1 MFKLLKNKGFSLT
14 EVLVAGFVMSV
25 AGVGM
30 YMGFKSQGDASL
42 FKRRT
47 EKINTLTEDI
57 KQALANNATCVAEL
71 GGPIVAYASNTS
83 VNPNPFAGNNI
94 VVNTSLNGAVSTPNL
109 PILTNCNPGVG
120 AVIKSADQLPAP
132 YNGVAINCATMTLGA
147 VNPQNQMAR
156 GNITFVFNKGPSGR
170 QVKGGASVVRN
181 IPIIVKLNTANTDI
195 INCSTTFLEETSDE
209 GACEAAG
216 GNWNNDA
223 GLCEM
228 GATNFEEGKFDNDC
242 DDLIG
247 ESKNGAGDVSD
258 AINKACRKDE
268 AMCEGVGGCLDW
280 TSPDTGVTTPGCS
293 FPSAGVW
300 SYFGSNPTPYWSACG
315 QKHPNAPAS
324 APTPGACERQRAE
337 ECLEGTCGEG
347 CTATGGALWK
357 IDNHDYTITGTALT
371 YGSSPATTARPYN
384 APVTGAAGTCAVYG
398 QWIDGPAITCQPHPL
413 DITANPGSCYD
424 YNPKVCDDPSSQ
436 CMGSAANKC
445 DPLDPVLSTITTTCN
460 NTCGGCGGSWAPLN
474 AIDSMCDPTAA
485 QCTVSLTSTTQ
496 WNGGPCNTPP
506 PSTPQNVT
514 ASNFWVFS
522 CVGTG
527 NGNETICTH
536 QCEIPTSWGDP
547 WLAGTAPGDCSATCN
562 QVNLVPSILPG
573 CSSGSQIT
581 STPTSSPPAPT
592 GTVSDS
598 ACTNGCPSTPSCT
611 NGDPCSGSG
620 DCPGGTCNISPVIGS
635 CGIGYPLS
643 YDDPACPVPDTGEIN
658 GIIATAA
665 SFPCTSDSTC
675 TVFNAQSSS
684 TTSSGNPCWIIEFDC
699 DIPLPRGSCNGCPTS
714 APSTGQNFTCNNGT
728 WSGAGASCSP
738 VGTTECTSGPSP
750 TGDLQGDG
758 TVVCCS
764 SAPNTTCD
772 TQTFSCTYKCPK
784 FAMVADQ
791 CINACLSCSSDCST
805 PLLMQDDGGG
815 PGNVVFA
822 CDAGKECWCTAN
834 TVSSGY
840 VECPRIIG
848 GGSGT
853 GGLADGTKCTNDI
866 VTGSTRRTLYGNKLI
881 NSCKDCNNPPAALA
895 EGVCYTSPSGAASPI
910 GAVSLSV
917 CGGTISCNDIGTWC
931 GHYAI
936 CY

>member
-398 QWIDGPAITCQPHPL
+398 QWIDGPAVTCQPHPL
-413 DITANPGSCYD
+413 DAIANPGSCYD
-424 YNPKVCDDPSSQ
+424 YTPKVCDDPSSQ

-445 DPLDPVLSTITTTCN
+445 DPADPAATIAPPTCN
-460 NTCGGCGGSWAPLN
+460 NTCGGCGGSWGPVNVAN
-474 AIDSMCDPTAA
+474 ACD
-485 QCTVSLTSTTQ
+485 
-496 WNGGPCNTPP
+496 GP
-506 PSTPQNVT
+506 
-514 ASNFWVFS
+514 AGILYSNRHFKLDRWALW
-522 CVGTG
+522 C
-527 NGNETICTH
+527 
-536 QCEIPTSWGDP
+536 P
-547 WLAGTAPGDCSATCN
+547 
-562 QVNLVPSILPG
+562 
-573 CSSGSQIT
+573 CSS
-581 STPTSSPPAPT
+581 
-592 GTVSDS
+592 
-598 ACTNGCPSTPSCT
+598 
-611 NGDPCSGSG
+611 
-620 DCPGGTCNISPVIGS
+620 
-635 CGIGYPLS
+635 
-643 YDDPACPVPDTGEIN
+643 
-658 GIIATAA
+658 
-665 SFPCTSDSTC
+665 
-675 TVFNAQSSS
+675 
-684 TTSSGNPCWIIEFDC
+684 W
-699 DIPLPRGSCNGCPTS
+699 
-714 APSTGQNFTCNNGT
+714 
-728 WSGAGASCSP
+728 
-738 VGTTECTSGPSP
+738 
-750 TGDLQGDG
+750 
-758 TVVCCS
+758 
-764 SAPNTTCD
+764 
-772 TQTFSCTYKCPK
+772 
-784 FAMVADQ
+784 
-791 CINACLSCSSDCST
+791 
-805 PLLMQDDGGG
+805 
-815 PGNVVFA
+815 
-822 CDAGKECWCTAN
+822 
-834 TVSSGY
+834 
-840 VECPRIIG
+840 
-848 GGSGT
+848 
-853 GGLADGTKCTNDI
+853 
-866 VTGSTRRTLYGNKLI
+866 TLY
-881 NSCKDCNNPPAALA
+881 
-895 EGVCYTSPSGAASPI
+895 
-910 GAVSLSV
+910 
-917 CGGTISCNDIGTWC
+917 
-931 GHYAI
+931 
-936 CY
+936 

>member
-315 QKHPNAPAS
+315 QKHPNAPTS
-324 APTPGACERQRAE
+324 APTPGACERQKAE
-337 ECLEGTCGEG
+337 ECLEGTCGET
-347 CTATGGALWK
+347 CTGTGDALWD
-357 IDNHDYTITGTALT
+357 IASHDFTITGTALS
-371 YGSSPATTARPYN
+371 YGSTPALIARPHDS
-384 APVTGAAGTCAVYG
+384 PVTGAAGTCAVYG
-398 QWIDGPAITCQPHPL
+398 QWIDGPAVTCQPHPL

-547 WLAGTAPGDCSATCN
+547 WLAGTAPGECSATCN
-562 QVNLVPSILPG
+562 EVNLVPSILPG
-573 CSSGSQIT
+573 CSGGSQIT

-598 ACTNGCPSTPSCT
+598 ACTNGCTSAPSCT

-620 DCPGGTCNISPVIGS
+620 DCPGGTCNLSVVIGS
-635 CGIGYPLS
+635 CAGLPLS
-643 YDDPACPVPDTGEIN
+643 NADPACPVPDSAEIN
-658 GIIATAA
+658 PIVAGAS
-665 SFPCTSDSTC
+665 SFPCTSDSDC
-675 TVFNAQSSS
+675 TAFNTQSSF
-684 TTSSGNPCWIIEFDC
+684 TTPSGNPCWIIAFGC
-699 DIPLPRGSCNGCPTS
+699 DIPPSGGSCNGCPS

-728 WSGAGASCSP
+728 WS
-738 VGTTECTSGPSP
+738 SGS
-750 TGDLQGDG
+750 G
-758 TVVCCS
+758 
-764 SAPNTTCD
+764 
-772 TQTFSCTYKCPK
+772 
-784 FAMVADQ
+784 
-791 CINACLSCSSDCST
+791 SCSSIATTCSSGTVANAGTICCDAPPTSICQSDCSASLCT
-805 PLLMQDDGGG
+805 SVPPTGVADIIDCQNICATCAACTSSLITCPTGKTCTCRFRFSGMPAPL
-815 PGNVVFA
+815 
-822 CDAGKECWCTAN
+822 T
-834 TVSSGY
+834 
-840 VECPRIIG
+840 CPLNS
-848 GGSGT
+848 GSGS
-853 GGLADGTKCTNDI
+853 GSGSGLANGTVCSGNI
-866 VTGSTRRTLYGNKLI
+866 PPGGQRVTQFGNKI
-881 NSCKDCNNPPAALA
+881 IYSCADCA
-895 EGVCYTSPSGAASPI
+895 SPSGVPNMDCPTSVGAAVPLSKCNEDFDCLDAIQWCNP
-910 GAVSLSV
+910 SFTSSV
-917 CGGTISCNDIGTWC
+917 C
-931 GHYAI
+931 Y
-936 CY
+936 